1 MKTETKRVPTNY
13 AVSREQK
20 RYVAKQNIKKL
31 RNIPHSFKH
40 DGYFSKHWREHVEVK

>member
-20 RYVAKQNIKKL
+20 RYVAKQNIKKE
-31 RNIPHSFKH
+31 NIPHPFKH
-40 DGYFSKHWREHVEVK
+40 DGYFSKHWREHVEAAT